1 MATLSKSKKALHQS
15 WRPDFRNTQTLPDTK
30 IIRTGFL
37 LNFVGISLAAI
48 CLTMYGIR
56 EFTLQNL
63 AKSVNELKLQVEGAT
78 SSDRQS
84 LDTNKKFLQS
94 AEIVSEAIGFD
105 AEPIEFHSFLA
116 EAGDT
121 VQDGMHIT
129 SVTLN
134 HSGGQPGKS
143 GIPPF
148 NIEIVGKVLE
158 NTSVT
163 PAQTL
168 SNFQGSLKGLASLS
182 DKELVIEMLRFN
194 RNNEFGYFDFTLLIK
209 ITVEKAPSL

>member
-1 MATLSKSKKALHQS
+1 MATLSKSKKTLQKS

-48 CLTMYGIR
+48 CVTMYGIR

-63 AKSVNELKLQVEGAT
+63 AKSVRELQVQVEEAT
-78 SSDRQS
+78 SSDRKS
-84 LDTNKKFLQS
+84 LDTNKKFIQS
-94 AEIVSEAIGFD
+94 AEIVSEAIAFD
-105 AEPIEFHSFLA
+105 AEPIEFHAFLA
-116 EAGDT
+116 EVVDA
-121 VQDGMHIT
+121 VQDGMQLMNI
-129 SVTLN
+129 SLR
-134 HSGGQPGKS
+134 HSGGEVGKS

-148 NIEIVGKVLE
+148 DVEIEGKVLE
-158 NTSVT
+158 NTLVT
-163 PAQTL
+163 PAQVL
-168 SNFQGSLKGLASLS
+168 SDFQGSLEGLTSLS
-182 DKELVIEMLRFN
+182 EEELEIEMVRFN